1 MIQTTHKIQ
10 PTQLSSTF
18 QKCLAL
24 EALASNNISELARKN
39 NTTRKTIY
47 KYKDQ
52 AVTAIGNHFDNL
64 KDDEVL
70 NCIATTYRTSSVIEN
85 LNSRLRPYI
94 EARKGFKSNRH
105 SFIQF
110 MLNHLPF
117 QRSVNPNHKG
127 KSPAEIFT
135 GKELPEWTELL
146 GLKRFKRAA

>member
-10 PTQLSSTF
+10 PTQLPSTF
-18 QKCLAL
+18 QKYLAL

-94 EARKGFKSNRH
+94 DARKGFKSNRH

-110 MLNHLPF
+110 MLNHLP
-117 QRSVNPNHKG
+117 SVKDQVKHEGGRFVHPKCIPKHPISEPCHNY
-127 KSPAEIFT
+127 
-135 GKELPEWTELL
+135 LL
-146 GLKRFKRAA
+146 